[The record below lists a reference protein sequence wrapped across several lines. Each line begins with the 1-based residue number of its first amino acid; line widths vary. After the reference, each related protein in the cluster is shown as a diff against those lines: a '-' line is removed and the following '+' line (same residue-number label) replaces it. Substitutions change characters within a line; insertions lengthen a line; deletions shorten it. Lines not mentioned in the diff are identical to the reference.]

1 MNYKETYRIAFGYAP
16 DEYHSCELCKRRAVD
31 IHHIKYRSRGGTDN
45 IENLIG
51 LCRDC
56 HTDAHNEILSE
67 GVLRI
72 AHLRFMTATTGAFG
86 KKLKL

>member
-1 MNYKETYRIAFGYAP
+1 MTYKETYRKYFGYAL
-16 DEYHSCELCKRRAVD
+16 DEYYPCEMCTRRAVD
-31 IHHIKYRSRGGTDN
+31 IHHIKYKSRGGTDN

-56 HTDAHNEILSE
+56 HTDVHNEILSE

-72 AHLRFMTATTGAFG
+72 AHLRFMTATTEAFG
-86 KKLKL
+86 KKL